1 MLSLASGFTPA
12 LLFQCAL
19 VPQPVTVS
27 NLGQNLASSPLRSLR
42 CDSFGL
48 CGPFLIV
55 CVHFFPRLA
64 LHRSL
69 FSPRLALHRFL
80 FSPRLAWHRS
90 GLFLRQIWLHNDLVT
105 ASSRCESQ
113 IKCLSSTQLVK
124 HLSQSWLAL
133 AHLLPCEPLLALT
146 EVWCVPTRS

>member
-19 VPQPVTVS
+19 VPQPLTVS
-27 NLGQNLASSPLRSLR
+27 NLGQNLASSPSRSLR
-42 CDSFGL
+42 CDLFGL

-69 FSPRLALHRFL
+69 FSPRLALHR
-80 FSPRLAWHRS
+80 SR
-90 GLFLRQIWLHNDLVT
+90 LFLRLFT

-113 IKCLSSTQLVK
+113 IKCLSSTQLGK

-133 AHLLPCEPLLALT
+133 AHLLPNSGRSRTCEPLLALIG
-146 EVWCVPTRS
+146 VLCVPTRS